1 MTTRHPVSFS
11 SIARMELTELP
22 THVKGAWQV
31 TASRWP
37 DRENKVNRHSP
48 RSHCHCLTRSPTHPA
63 SIHSFTQHSSTD
75 RGSIYLPRIQSKRRE
90 SVTCNLQ
97 PTSNQ
102 SCTDIINQQLTC
114 GPRALCLPWPVKKS
128 AWCTWYTYSSPITAH
143 WAQYPIHLPL
153 TKRCHS
159 FQRRRIF
166 FNLQIIRVGWIS
178 WGNDSPVDQRRLTL
192 IDHNRVPGVPGM
204 VPTSTQTPHIKR
216 VPNISHYRHQAV
228 FVQPRHRQNR
238 TIQVQDNLTFILC
251 TAGSTYLLF
260 FSIQYWRPFVYPSTV
275 LPLKNP
281 LSRCEVRCHGWRG
294 CDGARLPK
302 GRTRHSSN
310 QRPRHRRRM

>member
-114 GPRALCLPWPVKKS
+114 GPRALCLPWPVKK
-128 AWCTWYTYSSPITAH
+128 
-143 WAQYPIHLPL
+143 
-153 TKRCHS
+153 K
-159 FQRRRIF
+159 
-166 FNLQIIRVGWIS
+166 
-178 WGNDSPVDQRRLTL
+178 
-192 IDHNRVPGVPGM
+192 VPGVPGIPPQ
-204 VPTSTQTPHIKR
+204 VQLPHIEHSIPSTCR
-216 VPNISHYRHQAV
+216 LPSGVTHFSA
-228 FVQPRHRQNR
+228 
-238 TIQVQDNLTFILC
+238 
-251 TAGSTYLLF
+251 AASSSTY
-260 FSIQYWRPFVYPSTV
+260 
-275 LPLKNP
+275 K
-281 LSRCEVRCHGWRG
+281 
-294 CDGARLPK
+294 
-302 GRTRHSSN
+302 
-310 QRPRHRRRM
+310 

>member
-143 WAQYPIHLPL
+143 WAQYPIHQAVSLISAPPHL
-153 TKRCHS
+153 
-159 FQRRRIF
+159 
-166 FNLQIIRVGWIS
+166 LQPTNNQSRLDIMR
-178 WGNDSPVDQRRLTL
+178 QRLTSGPEAL
-192 IDHNRVPGVPGM
+192 DLDR
-204 VPTSTQTPHIKR
+204 S
-216 VPNISHYRHQAV
+216 
-228 FVQPRHRQNR
+228 
-238 TIQVQDNLTFILC
+238 
-251 TAGSTYLLF
+251 
-260 FSIQYWRPFVYPSTV
+260 
-275 LPLKNP
+275 
-281 LSRCEVRCHGWRG
+281 
-294 CDGARLPK
+294 
-302 GRTRHSSN
+302 
-310 QRPRHRRRM
+310 